1 MSSSLLEIV
10 ELANGDFVLQRAG
23 GEGEPLVNIHF
34 SEESRAY
41 IAGAGIE
48 VARVMI
54 QAGIQAV
61 AQLNE
66 EQLQGAAD
74 ESIDASE
81 RPKRL
86 LH

>member
-1 MSSSLLEIV
+1 VSSSLLEIV
-10 ELANGDFVLQRAG
+10 ELANGDFVLQRAS

-34 SEESRAY
+34 SDESKAY
-41 IAGAGIE
+41 IADVGIE

-61 AQLNE
+61 AYLNE
-66 EQLQGAAD
+66 DQSHNTE
-74 ESIDASE
+74 ESNPE
-81 RPKRL
+81 PKRM